1 MIKKATL
8 MITWGSLIIFINKLY
23 KQSKRKTIKNIL
35 VGILTF
41 AFLIAIVSC
50 SEEADPQFRIRNE
63 RSTKANVQVQTS
75 GGNTININ
83 DVEAGQ
89 TTAFQTAA
97 QGNVTA
103 TAVIQNESVS
113 PTVKFFAAKDTRYS
127 VVIRTGNVPSLRV
140 DRE

>member
-1 MIKKATL
+1 M
-8 MITWGSLIIFINKLY
+8 
-23 KQSKRKTIKNIL
+23 KNII
-35 VGILTF
+35 VGILSL
-41 AFLIAIVSC
+41 AFLIGIMSC
-50 SEEADPQFRIRNE
+50 SDEADPKFRIRNE
-63 RSTKANVQVQTS
+63 RLDKANVQIQTT

-97 QGNVTA
+97 QGNITA

-113 PTVKFFAAKDTRYS
+113 PTVTFIAAKDTRYTI
-127 VVIRTGNVPSLRV
+127 VILTGAIPTLRV

>member
-1 MIKKATL
+1 V
-8 MITWGSLIIFINKLY
+8 
-23 KQSKRKTIKNIL
+23 KNIII
-35 VGILTF
+35 GILSL
-41 AFLIAIVSC
+41 AFIIAIIGC
-50 SEEADPQFRIRNE
+50 SEEEDPKFRIRND
-63 RSTKANVQVQTS
+63 RADKANVQIQTT

-103 TAVIQNESVS
+103 TTVIQNESVS
-113 PTVKFFAAKDTRYS
+113 PAVSFYAEKGTRYTI
-127 VVIRTGNVPSLRV
+127 VIQIGNPPVLRV